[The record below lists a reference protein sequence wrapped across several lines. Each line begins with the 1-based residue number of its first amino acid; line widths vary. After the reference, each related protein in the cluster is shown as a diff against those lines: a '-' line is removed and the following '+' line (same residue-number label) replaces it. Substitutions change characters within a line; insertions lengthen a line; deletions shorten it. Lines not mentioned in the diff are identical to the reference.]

1 MAKYLE
7 VEYKDLFLNTW
18 RVDIFDEDYTEPQ
31 PFTATG
37 YASIKRPSTK
47 LMDVINGSS
56 LEINLDADTSS
67 DYYKRFAETVG
78 DKKFKVKFYKNDV
91 IFWTGFLKPDGI
103 IESFVTDKWLITIT
117 AVDGLGYLKNIEFK
131 NENSEVYRGSQ
142 SEKTLL
148 ERCLS
153 LTGLDIDYQLFS
165 IDLIFTVNE
174 DRTYTGL
181 NNKPILD
188 TYVNAERYIQDDL
201 KKTVFDAEKVLKAI
215 LAKYGCFIFQED
227 GVWKIQRMRDLL
239 KSSSNNYGFVQ
250 YDISGNQVTAQPS
263 NNVLKTIGSQINNFA
278 SYHATGNQLKR
289 YSSAIGAYK
298 VVFNYGLVKSL
309 LENPNLTWSNVNTI
323 ENWTP
328 LNIGFFENT
337 NNNGVIDS
345 YFLGIKQ
352 NFLSIGTL
360 PPILIDT
367 DPILAMTSNEDIT
380 NEITAG
386 DALNIEIDATLRQNG
401 LILFQYVAIV
411 FEATDSQNTY
421 YLNDGGQWS
430 TTETN
435 ILASYNKDP
444 SLFAVNGGAVISS
457 NYKIT
462 SLGVPEN
469 GNVRIFFYRPTFRN
483 GTFPIGEVN
492 KIRIERVIINGK
504 KTAIRGISYTAKRTD
519 LQIAVIEN
527 KLTSEVGDQAS
538 DIYIGGIEDIE
549 GRNTLYWKKP
559 SDTEGV
565 EVHPLLFWLAYE
577 RLKMAYGNALNFTG
591 DIYGAPMPYSGK
603 LNIDNVEG
611 NFITLEYSYNTKTG
625 LIAAKHVRV
634 FDDPE
639 INPQDEIYIE
649 TNLES
654 DEVIKPAINP

>member
-47 LMDVINGSS
+47 LMDVIKGSS

-263 NNVLKTIGSQINNFA
+263 NSVLKTIGSQINNFT

-298 VVFNYGLVKSL
+298 VIFDYGLVKSIL
-309 LENPNLTWSNVNTI
+309 KNSNVVWDTVTEISDWEIGNIGYFFNQVVNGQVVSYIKANFAFDGTGRVAALTQTTDQDVQINDTVEISVEYCVEQRNYRLGASIIVRLIDNTDPTNIFFLNLNGVWENSDNLPVGEPLIQYHYSESNAYEDNETEFLEGTFNLTANTAPVSGI
-323 ENWTP
+323 LQVEILKP
-328 LNIGFFENT
+328 AFLLFGRPQRPDDYILLKNIT
-337 NNNGVIDS
+337 IA
-345 YFLGIKQ
+345 GIQ
-352 NFLSIGTL
+352 ATG
-360 PPILIDT
+360 
-367 DPILAMTSNEDIT
+367 IT
-380 NEITAG
+380 
-386 DALNIEIDATLRQNG
+386 
-401 LILFQYVAIV
+401 
-411 FEATDSQNTY
+411 
-421 YLNDGGQWS
+421 
-430 TTETN
+430 
-435 ILASYNKDP
+435 
-444 SLFAVNGGAVISS
+444 
-457 NYKIT
+457 
-462 SLGVPEN
+462 
-469 GNVRIFFYRPTFRN
+469 
-483 GTFPIGEVN
+483 GE
-492 KIRIERVIINGK
+492 
-504 KTAIRGISYTAKRTD
+504 SYTAKRTD

-527 KLTSEVGDQAS
+527 KLTLEVGDQAS

-565 EVHPLLFWLAYE
+565 EVHPLLFWLAFE

-634 FDDPE
+634 FDDVE
-639 INPQDEIYIE
+639 VNPQDEIFVEFNIE
-649 TNLES
+649 GENVVE
-654 DEVIKPAINP
+654 PAINP